1 MNAMDEIRDT
11 LRQLLAKKGDAGA
24 FTDDELL
31 VTGGRLTSLDV
42 LDVVAML
49 EGRFELNLAER
60 GFDRADFDSV
70 TAIVKL
76 VESAGS

>member
-1 MNAMDEIRDT
+1 MSLTEEIRGT

-31 VTGGRLTSLDV
+31 VTGGRLSSLDV
-42 LDVVAML
+42 LDVVQML

-70 TAIVKL
+70 SAIVKL
-76 VESAGS
+76 VGAGS